1 MSPAEDIKHF
11 LLVYDVARSLAKVE
25 EFGID
30 YDGALLAYS
39 AREKEHEFDPA
50 VEVVLLGADSIDTIK
65 KTHSSYFVTPSEH
78 AFSGVIRELAANN

>member
-11 LLVYDVARSLAKVE
+11 LIVYDVARSLAKVE

-30 YDGALLAYS
+30 YDGALLAYT
-39 AREKEHEFDPA
+39 AREKEHEFHPT

-65 KTHSSYFVTPSEH
+65 KTHSSYFVAPSEH